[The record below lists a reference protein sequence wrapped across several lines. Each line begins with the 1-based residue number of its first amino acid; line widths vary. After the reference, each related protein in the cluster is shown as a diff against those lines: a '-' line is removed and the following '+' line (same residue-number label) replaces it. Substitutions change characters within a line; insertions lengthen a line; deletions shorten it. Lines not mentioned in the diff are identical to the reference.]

1 MLLKQKKQKNGGEQQ
16 NRRNG
21 GKRRA
26 EERGDKQR
34 REKGEADVHGRA
46 VDVGVLHKSSLQQNS
61 YDIFVACGF
70 KVRRYGKGVCFAIR
84 VIP

>member
-34 REKGEADVHGRA
+34 REKGEADVCTAGRSMSGFSIKA
-46 VDVGVLHKSSLQQNS
+46 PYSKILTISS
-61 YDIFVACGF
+61 
-70 KVRRYGKGVCFAIR
+70 
-84 VIP
+84 

>member
-34 REKGEADVHGRA
+34 REKGKPMCTAGRSMSGFSIKA
-46 VDVGVLHKSSLQQNS
+46 PYSKILTISS
-61 YDIFVACGF
+61 
-70 KVRRYGKGVCFAIR
+70 
-84 VIP
+84 

>member
-26 EERGDKQR
+26 EETADNLRGQLRSYLEDMNKLRAELDELR
-34 REKGEADVHGRA
+34 RARG
-46 VDVGVLHKSSLQQNS
+46 
-61 YDIFVACGF
+61 
-70 KVRRYGKGVCFAIR
+70 
-84 VIP
+84 